1 MTYRNYKHF
10 FNEAFLFDV
19 KNGIIEINSKNSDL
33 EFDRFK
39 AVLDEVIQRHAP
51 IKSGMFE

>member
-1 MTYRNYKHF
+1 MTCRNYKHF